1 MPAPPA
7 GRVYQVW
14 LKRDGEAPQPTHT
27 LFNVRNDGQATVRI
41 SEPVKDADQLL
52 VTAEPSGGSIV
63 PTSKPVLQAQ
73 LS

>member
-1 MPAPPA
+1 MPAPPE

-14 LKRDGEAPQPTHT
+14 LKRDGAAPEPTHT
-27 LFNVRNDGQATVRI
+27 LFNVRSDGRAIVRI
-41 SEPVKDADQLL
+41 TEPVDDADQLL

-63 PTSKPVLQAQ
+63 PTSNPILKAQ